1 MATLIENS
9 FTATAPQAPGSPR
22 RTKAAGGTAGVL
34 LPWLRVQSINVT
46 RHAAALRPFKVDE
59 FGSGAEAPTAGHI
72 QAVNQLITG
81 LRSGLLT
88 MSKKVSKHTR
98 ATLEQPGT
106 RHLQHLMRH
115 KAQAHQWVRAI
126 EKIWDFYFELFGQ
139 RQTRYSKWLLSCDR
153 IGLDCYR
160 ASYLGLAVAK
170 TIPAPPPFAYM
181 ATGFSPAT
189 FRRGIPLKRLGKQ
202 LNPFPLIQLPYHR
215 LVNPWTLGA
224 VLHEISHNLQ
234 NDLGLSRDI
243 PRNVGL
249 KLLRAGASKQVTR
262 TWVRW
267 NREMF
272 ADMSGLLLGGPCF
285 VGSLMDILARGPE
298 TVVYYSSRGPHPTPY
313 LRMLINTELLRRMG
327 FETESKQYHKAWTRI
342 YPNPSAG
349 NIPPALIKSFHEF
362 CPVAVDAMCFQ
373 PYRSLGNRS
382 LAKVLNFSGKEQQ
395 MIEEAAQRLSA
406 GVDPGI
412 IPERFLIGAVRMALD
427 RRLARPEVLTKNF
440 YKALASG

>member
-1 MATLIENS
+1 MATLIENT
-9 FTATAPQAPGSPR
+9 FTTTAGKAPVTPER
-22 RTKAAGGTAGVL
+22 PKAAGGPAGVM
-34 LPWLRVQSINVT
+34 LPWLRAQAINVT
-46 RHAAALRPFKVDE
+46 RHAAALRPFKADE
-59 FGSGAEAPTAGHI
+59 FGNGAEAPTAGHI
-72 QAVNQLITG
+72 QAVNKLITG
-81 LRSGLLT
+81 LRSGLLK
-88 MSKKVSKHTR
+88 MSEKVSK
-98 ATLEQPGT
+98 ATTATAQEPITSRLQP
-106 RHLQHLMRH
+106 LMRH
-115 KAQAHQWVRAI
+115 KARAHQWVRAI

-139 RQTRYSKWLLSCDR
+139 RQTRYAKWLLSCDR

-160 ASYLGLAVAK
+160 ASYLGLAVAR
-170 TIPAPPPFAYM
+170 TIPAPPPFSYM

-234 NDLGLSRDI
+234 NDLGLSRDV
-243 PRNVGL
+243 PRTLGL
-249 KLLRAGASKQVTR
+249 KLLRAGANRQVAK

-272 ADMSGLLLGGPCF
+272 ADMSGMLLGGPCF
-285 VGSLMDILARGPE
+285 IGSLMDILARGPE

-327 FETESKQYHKAWTRI
+327 FEAEGKQYEKAWKRI
-342 YPNPSAG
+342 YPDPSAG
-349 NIPPALIKSFHEF
+349 NIPPAMLKSFKEA
-362 CPVAVDAMCFQ
+362 CPIAVDAMCFQ

-382 LAKVLNFSGKEQQ
+382 LAKVMNFGNKEQQ
-395 MIEEAAQRLSA
+395 MIEEASQRLAA

-412 IPERFLIGAVRMALD
+412 IPERFLVGAVRMALD